1 MKNSSFEN
9 NLKTITQGFEVGV
22 DQHQFNRV
30 MELRAQQNKRKK
42 MMWWF
47 GSVSAVVIGVLFFVS
62 TTQYVST
69 NSENLDVNQHVKTHI
84 ESSVTIQTN
93 KEKLTTPYL
102 YKKQHED
109 KKSNQSK
116 SELTD
121 NKRIRTRLT
130 TPIKTTKQT
139 KLKASYSASP
149 KQLNSTSSTEMFL
162 NDTANNP
169 LKLTTISKPVLID
182 GHLFNQ
188 TLLAKQNLVLPKEN
202 KTYEKGKTAP
212 KTKLFNGI
220 YLESTYF
227 PFTSAKNASSLM
239 PEEKASMVGL
249 TEDANFAHAVNVG
262 AVFNLSKSLQLL
274 AGVGIHTIRFDKIRA
289 VTITVDTM
297 FESLTNNAKKINF
310 EHVADFS
317 FTWLDLPIALRY
329 NKPINNKFNWYVQAG
344 LNYRYLV
351 QNKAYVFQVDS
362 NRLESYELRTNH
374 ANNRINKHQL
384 AIVLDP
390 GITYNL
396 TRNIAVNL
404 GVPFQYNLLAVYN
417 KAYADRDKY
426 KLLGVKAGI
435 QFNF

>member
-42 MMWWF
+42 MWWF
-47 GSVSAVVIGVLFFVS
+47 GSVSAVVIGVLFYVS

-69 NSENLDVNQHVKTHI
+69 NSENLDVNQHVEPHL

-109 KKSNQSK
+109 KKSNQPK

-139 KLKASYSASP
+139 KLMASYSAP
-149 KQLNSTSSTEMFL
+149 KKQLNSTSSTEMFL
-162 NDTANNP
+162 NDTAKN
-169 LKLTTISKPVLID
+169 LVKLTAINKPELIEVS
-182 GHLFNQ
+182 LFHQSLTTTPNV
-188 TLLAKQNLVLPKEN
+188 VLPAEN
-202 KTYEKGKTAP
+202 KMFEKGDAAKP
-212 KTKLFNGI
+212 TKLFKGI
-220 YLESTYF
+220 YADATYF

-249 TEDANFAHAVNVG
+249 TEEANFAHTINIG
-262 AVFNLSKSLQLL
+262 AVFNLNKSLQLI
-274 AGVGIHTIRFDKIRA
+274 AGIGLHTIRFDKIRE

-297 FESLTNNAKKINF
+297 PESLVSNAAKLNF

-317 FTWLDLPIALRY
+317 FTWLDAPIVLRY
-329 NKPINNKFNWYVQAG
+329 TKSMNGKFNWYVQTG

-351 QNKAYVFQVDS
+351 QNKSYVFHVDS
-362 NRLESYELRTNH
+362 NQLDRYELRTNH
-374 ANNRINKHQL
+374 AVNRINKHQL
-384 AIVLDP
+384 AVTVEP
-390 GITYNL
+390 GIMYNL

-404 GVPFQYNLLAVYN
+404 GVPFQYDLLTVYN
-417 KAYADRDKY
+417 KAYADRNTY
-426 KLLGVKAGI
+426 KLLGLKAGV